1 MRPWLA
7 RRVAPTGLRRRVER
21 RRGSHRLDSPPE
33 REPASMPGLAPV
45 RTPRV
50 VEGVIA
56 SVDERAADDHVPAV
70 VAQVREADGGEV
82 ALVWLGRRHIGGIE
96 PGVAVRAR
104 GLAATHRTRPAI
116 FNPAYELVPSPRTEE
131 QP

>member
-56 SVDERAADDHVPAV
+56 SVDERAADGHVPAV
-70 VAQVREADGGEV
+70 VAQVREADGDEVGEGQPGEWRGSVTGPGRQATASAVV
-82 ALVWLGRRHIGGIE
+82 A
-96 PGVAVRAR
+96 
-104 GLAATHRTRPAI
+104 T
-116 FNPAYELVPSPRTEE
+116 
-131 QP
+131 

>member
-33 REPASMPGLAPV
+33 REPVSMPGLAPV

-56 SVDERAADDHVPAV
+56 SVDERAADGHVPAV
-70 VAQVREADGGEV
+70 VAQVREADGDEV

-96 PGVAVRAR
+96 PGVVVRGR
-104 GLAATHRTRPAI
+104 GGSAHPPPPPPPI
-116 FNPAYELVPSPRTEE
+116 NPP
-131 QP
+131 